1 MTYKLNEKLE
11 FSEPYIVNEN
21 VCAIRL
27 DANESFIDP
36 GEELREKILT
46 ALRGVS
52 FNRYPDNSYKELRQ
66 VAGNLFDTDPDLMV
80 IGNGSDE
87 LLSLLIGSFLKS
99 DDLLMLRRQD
109 FSMYSIFASVY
120 ERKTCFFEENGNG
133 EPDIHDIL
141 TKIQEQ
147 NVNAVL
153 FSNPNSANSTV
164 TAKERILEL
173 ADNTDALVII
183 DEAYMDFSDQSVS
196 RETAAR
202 DNLIVLRTCSKALG
216 CAGIRLGFALSSE
229 RIINVLNALRPPYN
243 LNILTE
249 AVACAVLSETG
260 YIKDAISHIVV
271 NSAEL
276 YKELKAL
283 EYSEYINKI
292 YPTATNF
299 ICIETDH
306 ADYIHESLKARSI
319 MVRNFKK
326 RLRITVGTKEENKAV
341 AEGIK
346 NILKDI
352 KNNDDNAGKGGKS
365 ND

>member
-11 FSEPYIVNEN
+11 FTEPYIVNEN
-21 VCAIRL
+21 DCAIRL

-36 GEELREKILT
+36 GKDLRGKILT
-46 ALRGVS
+46 VLS
-52 FNRYPDNSYKELRQ
+52 DISLNRYPDNSYKELRQ
-66 VAGNLFDTDPDLMV
+66 IAGKFFDTDPDLMV

-141 TKIQEQ
+141 TKIKEQ
-147 NVNAVL
+147 NVKAVL

-196 RETAAR
+196 RETAGR
-202 DNLIVLRTCSKALG
+202 DNLIVLKTCSKALG

-229 RIINVLNALRPPYN
+229 RIINVLNTLRPPYN
-243 LNILTE
+243 LNVLTE

-260 YIKDAISHIVV
+260 YITDAISHIVV
-271 NSAEL
+271 NRAEL
-276 YKELKAL
+276 YKELKTL
-283 EYSEYINKI
+283 GSNKYINKI
-292 YPTATNF
+292 FPTATNF

-306 ADYIHESLKARSI
+306 ADDIYEGLKARSI
-319 MVRNFKK
+319 MIRNFKK

-341 AEGIK
+341 AEEIK
-346 NILKDI
+346 SILKDME
-352 KNNDDNAGKGGKS
+352 KNDDTAGKGGKS